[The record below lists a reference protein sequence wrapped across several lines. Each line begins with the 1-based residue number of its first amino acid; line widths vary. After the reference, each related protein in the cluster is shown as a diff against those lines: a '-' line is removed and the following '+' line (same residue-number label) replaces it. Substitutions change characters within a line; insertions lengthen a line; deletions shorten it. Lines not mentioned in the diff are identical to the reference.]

1 MKMHRLLKI
10 AGQSLE
16 AVRAFKLR
24 TVFCLLSVSLGIA
37 SLTVI
42 VASTEGAYKTAFD
55 IVESFGPDALLLIS
69 GSEEARAVGEREKT
83 LTLDDVKALEEAFPE
98 AYLIIPMTSI
108 GGVTVS
114 YKNQKYQTRVIGS
127 SADYSSAWSWPVVQG
142 SDITPEDVKGLKNVG
157 LIGSH
162 LAEQLFGDV
171 DPVGKYI
178 LVKKIPVQIIGV
190 LFTRGTTPTGA
201 NLDDRLVMPISTVM
215 KKMQN
220 EAKYVSA
227 IRIRF
232 VDQNR
237 INRYEEEV
245 KSFLRQRHRVPKGE
259 PDDFRVISPK
269 EIVRFLVALT
279 GSLVVFLGVVGVI
292 SLVVAGFVLANLF
305 LLSVKERTKEIGIR
319 RSVGARR
326 QDILV
331 QFLGEAVMIT
341 TLGGLIGF
349 ALGYLSSQLLTL
361 VAQFP
366 IFFSWKAFAVGLLLS
381 WLIGIA
387 FGLQPAS
394 RAANLKPIEAI
405 RE

>member
-1 MKMHRLLKI
+1 MHRLLKI

-16 AVRAFKLR
+16 AVRVFKLR
-24 TVFCLLSVSLGIA
+24 TVFCVLSVSLGIA

-42 VASTEGAYKTAFD
+42 VAATEGAYKKAFD
-55 IVESFGPDALLLIS
+55 IVESFGPDAVLLIG

-83 LTLDDVKALEEAFPE
+83 LTLDDVKALEEAFPG

-108 GGVTVS
+108 GGVAVS

-127 SADYSSAWSWPVVQG
+127 SADYSSAWSWPVVEG

-227 IRIRF
+227 IRLRF

-237 INRYEEEV
+237 INTYEEEV
-245 KSFLRQRHRVPKGE
+245 KLFLRQRHRVPKGE

-269 EIVRFLVALT
+269 EIVKFLVALT
-279 GSLVVFLGVVGVI
+279 GSLVVFLGVVGII

-349 ALGYLSSQLLTL
+349 VLGYLSSQLLTL
-361 VAQFP
+361 LAQFP
-366 IFFSWKAFAVGLLLS
+366 IYFSWKAFAVGLFLS
-381 WLIGIA
+381 WLIGIV
-387 FGLQPAS
+387 FGLQPAL

-405 RE
+405 RD

>member
-1 MKMHRLLKI
+1 MHRLLKI

-237 INRYEEEV
+237 INKYEEEV